1 MADFITAL
9 TNGLS
14 TTATS
19 VLGAMGDILPV
30 ALPIMGAILAV
41 GVGIKLFK
49 RSTH

>member
-9 TNGLS
+9 TTGLS
-14 TTATS
+14 STATS
-19 VLGAMGDILPV
+19 VMGAMGDILPI